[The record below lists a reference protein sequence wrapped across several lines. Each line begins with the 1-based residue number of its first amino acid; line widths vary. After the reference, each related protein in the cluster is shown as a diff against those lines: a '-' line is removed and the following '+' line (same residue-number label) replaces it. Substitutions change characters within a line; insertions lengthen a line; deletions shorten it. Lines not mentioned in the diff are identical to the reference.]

1 MSDKDRLKVLF
12 VDDESRVLDGL
23 RRQFR
28 VLRSEWDMR
37 FVDSGA
43 AALRELERE
52 PADVVVTDMRM
63 PGMTGSQLLLEV
75 QKRWPSSARIILS
88 GQTDQ
93 ADLDA
98 GLGAIHQFLQ
108 KPCDGDVLRAA
119 IDSIREMTATLH
131 CPELQRIVSGL
142 TSLPVV
148 TRVLGELTDA
158 LNDER
163 AGSEEISR
171 IVQRDIGLS
180 AKIIQMA
187 NSAFFGLFR
196 RVTTLTEAV
205 TLLGAGG
212 IRALAIANHLF
223 ERLGQDEACG
233 PDIARL
239 WSASVEIGGEAARAS
254 AEGGHPNS
262 VRDQAM
268 LAGMLSLV
276 GRAAIAKGIPQKFA
290 QARAR
295 SAASQI
301 PLYAA
306 EAIDCGAAQHV
317 VGSFALRLWGF
328 DESITQSVLHQ
339 VEPSAATGIGAGHPL
354 PFVHAARC
362 VVTHPGI
369 AEALSPDEAFLG
381 AFCISVPKPARRSAS

>member
-1 MSDKDRLKVLF
+1 MSNPHVLKVMF
-12 VDDESRVLDGL
+12 VDDEPRVLDGL

-28 VLRSEWDMR
+28 AQRSVWDMR
-37 FVDSGA
+37 FVESGD
-43 AALRELERE
+43 AALTALDSE

-63 PGMTGSQLLLEV
+63 PGMTGSELLLEV
-75 QKRWPSSARIILS
+75 QRRWPMTARIILS

-212 IRALAIANHLF
+212 IRALAIASHLF

-239 WSASVEIGGEAARAS
+239 WSASVEIGGEAARA
-254 AEGGHPNS
+254 ATEGGHSNA
-262 VRDQAM
+262 VRDKAM
-268 LAGMLSLV
+268 LAGMLSLI
-276 GRAAIAKGIPQKFA
+276 GRAAIAKGMPQKFA

-295 SAASQI
+295 SAAGLL
-301 PLYAA
+301 PLHAA
-306 EAIDCGAAQHV
+306 EEIDCGAPQHV

-339 VEPSAATGIGAGHPL
+339 VEPSAAKGVSPGHPL

-362 VVTHPGI
+362 VVVQPGI
-369 AEALSPDEAFLG
+369 AEALTPDDAFLG
-381 AFCISVPKPARRSAS
+381 AFCISVPKPTRRSAS